1 MNEKLTVELG
11 GVPETLLW
19 PLHCRAGEARRPG
32 TALPDPRAVATV
44 DAVAYPFEQRFG
56 RPHASLALRAAC
68 FDEQVRHFLRDH
80 PDGTVVALGEGLE
93 TQFWRVDNGR
103 VRWLSVDL
111 PEAVEVRRKLLPD
124 EDRLRTLPC
133 SALDERWMDEVDP
146 DRGVMVVAQG
156 LLMYFTEQ
164 ESLRLVASCARRFP
178 GGRFLF
184 DGMPKWLVGDQR
196 NRGSQEQD
204 RGQNQE
210 RSRNQERGNRLSTLL
225 MRGRSK
231 DEYQLPPF
239 QWGAGVDEL
248 REKLLA
254 LDPRIAEVRDVRFPK
269 GRGFVF
275 GLAYPLLGGL
285 RPVRN
290 HRPTNTL
297 VEFGKTPPD

>member
-1 MNEKLTVELG
+1 MDDKLVVELG

-32 TALPDPRAVATV
+32 TALPDPRAVATAE
-44 DAVAYPFEQRFG
+44 AVHYPFEQRFG

-68 FDEQVRHFLRDH
+68 FDEQVRQFLRSH

-124 EDRLRTLPC
+124 EDRLRTLAC
-133 SALDERWMDEVDP
+133 SALDERWMDQVDP
-146 DRGVMVVAQG
+146 SGGVMVVAQG

-164 ESLRLVASCARRFP
+164 ESLRLIASCAHRFP

-184 DGMPKWLVGDQR
+184 DGMPKWLVNKQQ
-196 NRGSQEQD
+196 NREDPSPGNA
-204 RGQNQE
+204 RP
-210 RSRNQERGNRLSTLL
+210 RGNRLSALL

-231 DEYQLPPF
+231 DDYQLPPF
-239 QWGAGVDEL
+239 RWGAGVDEL
-248 REKLLA
+248 RAKLLA
-254 LDPRIAEVRDVRFPK
+254 LDPRIAEVRDVRFPR

-275 GLAYPLLGGL
+275 GIGYPLLGGL

-290 HRPTNTL
+290 HRPNNTL
-297 VEFGKTPPD
+297 VQFAGTPPT

>member
-1 MNEKLTVELG
+1 MDDKLVVELG

-32 TALPDPRAVATV
+32 TALPDPRAVATA
-44 DAVAYPFEQRFG
+44 DAVRYPFEQRFG

-68 FDEQVRHFLRDH
+68 FDEQVRQFLRSH

-111 PEAVEVRRKLLPD
+111 PEAVEVRRELLPD

-133 SALDERWMDEVDP
+133 SALDERWMDQVDP
-146 DRGVMVVAQG
+146 SAGVLVVAQG

-164 ESLRLVASCARRFP
+164 ESLRLIASCAHRFP

-184 DGMPKWLVGDQR
+184 DGMPKWLVSKQR
-196 NRGSQEQD
+196 NRGTP
-204 RGQNQE
+204 
-210 RSRNQERGNRLSTLL
+210 SREHRRRGNRLSALL

-231 DEYQLPPF
+231 DDYQLPPF
-239 QWGAGVDEL
+239 RWGAGVDEL
-248 REKLLA
+248 RAKLLA
-254 LDPRIAEVRDVRFPK
+254 LDPRITEVRDVRFPK

-275 GLAYPLLGGL
+275 GFAYPLLGGL

-290 HRPTNTL
+290 HRPNNTL
-297 VEFGKTPPD
+297 VQFAGSPPT